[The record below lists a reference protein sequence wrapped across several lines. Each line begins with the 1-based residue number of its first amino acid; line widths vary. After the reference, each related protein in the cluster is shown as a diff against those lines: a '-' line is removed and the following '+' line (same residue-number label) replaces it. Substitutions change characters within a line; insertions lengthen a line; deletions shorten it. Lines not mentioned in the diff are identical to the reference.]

1 MQAPDQKLL
10 VRAMRLEA
18 HDILSLE
25 LASPS
30 GAPLAPFTAGAH
42 IDLHLPGGLVRS
54 YSLTNVDTCRDR
66 YMLAV
71 YREPQSKG
79 GSHFV
84 HTGLRVGEM
93 LTVSGPRS
101 LFSVADEGERHVLFG
116 GGIGITPILSMVARL
131 ERMGRDWTLY
141 YCAQTAAK
149 AAFRDELRAL
159 SERSSG
165 KVIFNF
171 DREPGGRALDIAE
184 KIAAEPAHVHFYCC
198 GPKGMLEAFRAACAE
213 RPPTHVHF
221 EYFAAETPAATERT
235 FELVLGRSGTRMTVP
250 AGSTILKVL
259 QDRGMSVAYSC
270 EQGICGACETK
281 VLKGVPDHRDQI
293 LSDEERA
300 AGATM
305 MICCSGSRSDELV
318 LDL

>member
-1 MQAPDQKLL
+1 MQVSNQQLL

-18 HDILSLE
+18 QDVLSLE
-25 LASPS
+25 LASAS

-42 IDLHLPGGLVRS
+42 IDLHLPDGLVRS
-54 YSLTNVDTCRDR
+54 YSLTNSDACNDK

-84 HTGLRVGEM
+84 HTRLRVGDM

-101 LFSVADEGERHVLFG
+101 LFSVADDGERHVLFA
-116 GGIGITPILSMVARL
+116 GGIGITPILSMIARL
-131 ERMGRDWTLY
+131 ERLGRDWTLY

-149 AAFRDELRAL
+149 AAFRVELGAL
-159 SERSSG
+159 SERFPG

-171 DREPGGRALDIAE
+171 DREPGGRPLDIAA
-184 KIAAEPAHVHFYCC
+184 KVAAEPAHVHFYCC
-198 GPKGMLEAFRAACAE
+198 GPKGMLEAFRAACVGRA
-213 RPPTHVHF
+213 PSHVHF
-221 EYFAAETPAATERT
+221 EYFAADTHAATERK
-235 FELVLGRSGTRMTVP
+235 FELVLARSGTRMIVP
-250 AGSTILKVL
+250 EGTTILKVL
-259 QDRGMSVAYSC
+259 QDRGISVPYSC
-270 EQGICGACETK
+270 EQGICGACETS
-281 VLKGVPDHRDQI
+281 VVKGVPDHRDQI
-293 LSDEERA
+293 LGDEERA